1 MLRRFTSSTITPR
14 FAARFCSTSA
24 APTVMTPCT
33 MLTEEER
40 ALQESVR
47 QFAKSKLEPLARQ
60 MDEEEHMPQEIIT
73 EGFKAGLMGIE
84 TSAELGGAGMNFMS
98 SILAIEE
105 LARVDAGYSVMVD
118 VQNTLTSNILYN
130 FGNEAQQ
137 KKYLSMMATNKIACF
152 NLTEPGS
159 GSDAFALKTKAERKG
174 NKWVINGSK
183 IYITNGGIADIFLI
197 LATVDSSKG
206 YKGITCFIADKEKTP
221 GIKIGRK
228 EKKLGIRS
236 STTNEILFEN
246 VEVGDEDII
255 GEVGKGYKIAIECLN
270 EGRIGI
276 AAQMIGIAQGALD
289 YSMPYLFQRKQFGQ
303 YIGDFQGMQFQYA
316 QAAVELQAARLM
328 TYNAARKKQHG
339 EPFIE
344 DAAMAKLY
352 ASQVAERTASKAIEW
367 MGGNGFI
374 RDNTVERFYRDAKI
388 GAIYEGTSNIQLQ
401 TIAKFVK
408 AKYAP

>member
-1 MLRRFTSSTITPR
+1 
-14 FAARFCSTSA
+14 
-24 APTVMTPCT
+24 MTPCT

-47 QFAKSKLEPLARQ
+47 QFAKSKLEPLARK
-60 MDEEEHMPQEIIT
+60 MDEEEHMPKEIID
-73 EGFKAGLMGIE
+73 EAFKAGLMGIE
-84 TSAELGGAGMNFMS
+84 IPSELGGAGMNFFS

-118 VQNTLTSNILYN
+118 VQNTLTANILFN
-130 FGNEAQQ
+130 FANKAQQ
-137 KKYLSMMATNKIACF
+137 EKYLSLMAQRKVACF

-159 GSDAFALKTKAERKG
+159 GSDAFALKTRAERKG
-174 NKWVINGSK
+174 DKWVINGSK

-197 LATVDSSKG
+197 LATVDPSKG

-236 STTNEILFEN
+236 STTNEVIFEN
-246 VEVGDEDII
+246 VEIPDEDVI
-255 GEVGKGYKIAIECLN
+255 GDVGKGYKIAIECLN

-276 AAQMIGIAQGALD
+276 AAQMVGIAQGALD

-303 YIGDFQGMQFQYA
+303 FIGDFQGMQFQYA
-316 QAAVELQAARLM
+316 QAAMEVQAARLM

-344 DAAMAKLY
+344 DAAMAKLF
-352 ASQVAERTASKAIEW
+352 ASQVAERTASKAIEFL
-367 MGGNGFI
+367 GGNGFI
-374 RDNTVERFYRDAKI
+374 RDAGVERFYRDAKI
-388 GAIYEGTSNIQLQ
+388 GSIYEGTSNIQLQ

-408 AKYAP
+408 NRYSQ